1 MQNGENLFSVL
12 MEDTT
17 RRRQGQSRPP
27 HLFLLGFPD
36 SLTLQFWIA
45 CTTSGLPVGQVSN
58 DQSVVTGST
67 AAGSPGHLLETDS
80 QAQVHWVKYSDVG
93 LKSSDGGDTHE
104 ALAWVTALSLLS
116 CLRVLRHRKVEQ
128 ASQSKWQKLGL
139 NLGRLTPRAHML
151 SIHGTSICSVQ
162 MLWKSYSHH
171 KTHGG
176 KWCLTVHRLAS

>member
-58 DQSVVTGST
+58 DQSVVTGQQQQ
-67 AAGSPGHLLETDS
+67 GHL
-80 QAQVHWVKYSDVG
+80 G
-93 LKSSDGGDTHE
+93 
-104 ALAWVTALSLLS
+104 
-116 CLRVLRHRKVEQ
+116 
-128 ASQSKWQKLGL
+128 
-139 NLGRLTPRAHML
+139 
-151 SIHGTSICSVQ
+151 IC
-162 MLWKSYSHH
+162 
-171 KTHGG
+171 
-176 KWCLTVHRLAS
+176 